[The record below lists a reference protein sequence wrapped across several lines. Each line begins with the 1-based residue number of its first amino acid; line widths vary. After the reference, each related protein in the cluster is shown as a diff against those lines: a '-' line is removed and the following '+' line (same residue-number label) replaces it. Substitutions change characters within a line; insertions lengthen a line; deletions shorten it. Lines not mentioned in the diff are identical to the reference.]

1 MRVHVLCLSVATV
14 TLPTQLSCFGIV
26 ARHCLLEHCL
36 QGSLSTTR
44 PIGFNNQIAENLHN
58 HTMPKVDTG
67 PISYLPTL
75 YSIILKKGETV
86 GQEVDGVAVTD

>member
-1 MRVHVLCLSVATV
+1 
-14 TLPTQLSCFGIV
+14 
-26 ARHCLLEHCL
+26 
-36 QGSLSTTR
+36 
-44 PIGFNNQIAENLHN
+44 
-58 HTMPKVDTG
+58 MPKVDTG